1 MRGESM
7 KDKSKKSTYSTT
19 FGIDPYRMFRKNGE
33 WGGRTGMNS
42 NRLLKCISY
51 INFILIILFSVKMI
65 WEYLFLIKQGF
76 SYSLGIKISILCIL
90 TILNIINIL
99 ILFKQ
104 KMSLFILEIIC
115 ILLSAYLISAP
126 LNQVYNK
133 LIE

>member
-1 MRGESM
+1 
-7 KDKSKKSTYSTT
+7 
-19 FGIDPYRMFRKNGE
+19 
-33 WGGRTGMNS
+33 MNS

-90 TILNIINIL
+90 TIL

>member
-1 MRGESM
+1 
-7 KDKSKKSTYSTT
+7 
-19 FGIDPYRMFRKNGE
+19 
-33 WGGRTGMNS
+33 MNS

-65 WEYLFLIKQGF
+65 WEYLFLIQQGF

-115 ILLSAYLISAP
+115 ILLSACLISAP

>member
-1 MRGESM
+1 
-7 KDKSKKSTYSTT
+7 
-19 FGIDPYRMFRKNGE
+19 
-33 WGGRTGMNS
+33 MNS

-104 KMSLFILEIIC
+104 KMSLFILEII
-115 ILLSAYLISAP
+115 L
-126 LNQVYNK
+126 K
-133 LIE
+133 MD

>member
-1 MRGESM
+1 
-7 KDKSKKSTYSTT
+7 
-19 FGIDPYRMFRKNGE
+19 
-33 WGGRTGMNS
+33 MNS

-65 WEYLFLIKQGF
+65 WEYLFLIQQGF

-115 ILLSAYLISAP
+115 ILLSAYLISEP
-126 LNQVYNK
+126 LNLVYNK
-133 LIE
+133 VIE

>member
-1 MRGESM
+1 
-7 KDKSKKSTYSTT
+7 
-19 FGIDPYRMFRKNGE
+19 
-33 WGGRTGMNS
+33 MNS

-76 SYSLGIKISILCIL
+76 SYSLGI
-90 TILNIINIL
+90 IINIL

>member
-1 MRGESM
+1 
-7 KDKSKKSTYSTT
+7 
-19 FGIDPYRMFRKNGE
+19 
-33 WGGRTGMNS
+33 MNS

-104 KMSLFILEIIC
+104 KISLFILEIIC

-126 LNQVYNK
+126 LNQIYNK

>member
-1 MRGESM
+1 
-7 KDKSKKSTYSTT
+7 
-19 FGIDPYRMFRKNGE
+19 
-33 WGGRTGMNS
+33 MNS

-65 WEYLFLIKQGF
+65 WEYLFLLIKQGF

>member
-1 MRGESM
+1 
-7 KDKSKKSTYSTT
+7 
-19 FGIDPYRMFRKNGE
+19 
-33 WGGRTGMNS
+33 MNS

-90 TILNIINIL
+90 TILNIINIF

-126 LNQVYNK
+126 EMLVR
-133 LIE
+133 